1 MVRTHPLWE
10 DHVLPTGLEIYFKA
24 NMVFRTYSSTWSTQT
39 PEFHNQPQVKTSQ
52 EDTVDFW
59 QCTEPSSRRQTMRY
73 LPKCWTVNRNP
84 QCGALWIHKFFIDT
98 LQGLQLLW
106 KENTVEKIFQSEYA
120 ASKKYLL
127 NHSSLATEHNLLLS
141 FQGLLQYFEARWMYS
156 LISVLLTDGEN
167 L

>member
-24 NMVFRTYSSTWSTQT
+24 NMVFRTYSSVSSTQT

-73 LPKCWTVNRNP
+73 LPKCWTVNRKAASWSSVNS
-84 QCGALWIHKFFIDT
+84 QILYW
-98 LQGLQLLW
+98 QGLLLLR
-106 KENTVEKIFQSEYA
+106 KENTVEKTFQPEYA
-120 ASKKYLL
+120 VSKTPLL
-127 NHSSLATEHNLLLS
+127 NHSSLATEHNLLCPSGGCWNTLRQERNMDVQS
-141 FQGLLQYFEARWMYS
+141 DLCPSDR
-156 LISVLLTDGEN
+156 EN